1 VEAAS
6 EFLCSTQVQA
16 AVFASSWFAKRTGS
30 NHGARLAR
38 ARGAQALDYWF
49 GQLVSADAD
58 ILGEELDDA
67 QEAKLHL
74 MLEGAR
80 GQDVHLEAFLRVVA
94 DDHGLEV
101 GAKAREEPKSP
112 MQARLRKKRRSR
124 TGSRPK
130 SATKLRPKSATRL

>member
-1 VEAAS
+1 MREHLN
-6 EFLCSTQVQA
+6 FCSTQVQA
-16 AVFASSWFAKRTGS
+16 AVFASSWFAKRTGTD
-30 NHGARLAR
+30 HGARLAR

-58 ILGEELDDA
+58 VLGEELDDA
-67 QEAKLHL
+67 QER
-74 MLEGAR
+74 LE
-80 GQDVHLEAFLRVVA
+80 VHILAAGPLQHQVQLCLVRVVA

>member
-1 VEAAS
+1 M
-6 EFLCSTQVQA
+6 
-16 AVFASSWFAKRTGS
+16 FASSWFAKRTGS
-30 NHGARLAR
+30 HHGARLAR

-58 ILGEELDDA
+58 VLGEELDDA

-80 GQDVHLEAFLRVVA
+80 GQDVHLEAFLRVVV

-101 GAKAREEPKSP
+101 GAKEPKSP
-112 MQARLRKKRRSR
+112 VQARLRKKRRSR

>member
-1 VEAAS
+1 M
-6 EFLCSTQVQA
+6 
-16 AVFASSWFAKRTGS
+16 
-30 NHGARLAR
+30 
-38 ARGAQALDYWF
+38 
-49 GQLVSADAD
+49 SADA
-58 ILGEELDDA
+58 IVLGEELDDA

-101 GAKAREEPKSP
+101 GAKEPKSP

>member
-1 VEAAS
+1 M
-6 EFLCSTQVQA
+6 
-16 AVFASSWFAKRTGS
+16 FASSWFAKRTGT
-30 NHGARLAR
+30 NHKQRLAR
-38 ARGAQALDYWF
+38 ARGAQALDHWF

-80 GQDVHLEAFLRVVA
+80 GQDVHLEAFLRVVV

-101 GAKAREEPKSP
+101 KAREEPKSP

>member
-1 VEAAS
+1 MKLALLQQKQPAEAVKS
-6 EFLCSTQVQA
+6 LTPTTEQRFT
-16 AVFASSWFAKRTGS
+16 T
-30 NHGARLAR
+30 RLASR
-38 ARGAQALDYWF
+38 FLTSYHYQ
-49 GQLVSADAD
+49 S
-58 ILGEELDDA
+58 EELDDA
-67 QEAKLHL
+67 HEAKLHL

-80 GQDVHLEAFLRVVA
+80 GEDVHLEAFLRVVA
-94 DDHGLEV
+94 DDHSLEV